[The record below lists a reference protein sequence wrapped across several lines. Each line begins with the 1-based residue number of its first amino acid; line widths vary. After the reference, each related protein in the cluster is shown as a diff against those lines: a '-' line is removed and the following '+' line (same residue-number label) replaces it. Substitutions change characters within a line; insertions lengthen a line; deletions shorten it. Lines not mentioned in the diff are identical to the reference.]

1 MMDARPSGEAYRTIR
16 LCVDTYT
23 DGVFAGRFFH
33 PGAVG
38 GVQSFKSLSQ
48 LLVGAENLFDENK
61 FPQSFEAKRSFVART
76 AHMADKI
83 PELPRESG
91 RLATFVIRLLFR
103 QHASWQGLV
112 TWVESKVEEPFRSVL
127 ELVLMMDGAL
137 KSCVGEV

>member
-1 MMDARPSGEAYRTIR
+1 MKNHCSFRSGGLVR
-16 LCVDTYT
+16 
-23 DGVFAGRFFH
+23 VFAL
-33 PGAVG
+33 PPDEV
-38 GVQSFKSLSQ
+38 SLVSLCTFLQ
-48 LLVGAENLFDENK
+48 QHGITPYLLGNGTNVVFPDDGAENLFDENK

-112 TWVESKVEEPFRSVL
+112 TWVESKVEEPFRSVRVMEESSPTRKL
-127 ELVLMMDGAL
+127 
-137 KSCVGEV
+137 SS